1 MQMHHL
7 PQVVVVDDAADLRG
21 LLCRILEY
29 EGYRVLEA
37 ADGLEALAILQAA
50 PAPLIMLSN
59 HHMPRL
65 DGPGLFARIL
75 ADPLLPARHAYLY
88 MTADR
93 ALPPALLRQLRTLQ
107 AQVVW
112 KPFDAAQLLAVIADA
127 TRRLSSSA
135 PPLPAGR
142 SA

>member
-1 MQMHHL
+1 MQMHYL
-7 PQVVVVDDAADLRG
+7 PQVVVVDDDADLRG
-21 LLCRILEY
+21 LLRRALEY

-37 ADGLEALAILQAA
+37 ADGLEALTLLQAA
-50 PAPLIMLSN
+50 LAPLIMLSN

-75 ADPLLPARHAYLY
+75 ADPLLPTRHAYLY

-93 ALPPALLRQLRTLQ
+93 ALPPALLRQLRALQ